1 MNKIKWIALLAG
13 LTLGGTAQAGI
24 TDGVGTWKGSGTAFG
39 AGGQELG
46 DFTVEMVRTAIDA
59 HTVEGRGKVVL
70 ATGEVITFRQ
80 RMIEHGNS
88 FSMETDRGRGGGHC
102 FGGGL
107 CTSYEDLGSG
117 KAYATTIVVDTPSKI
132 RILVT
137 ELQGGRAVR
146 FMRQELTKRE

>member
-1 MNKIKWIALLAG
+1 MNKIKLIALLVG
-13 LTLGGTAQAGI
+13 VTLGGKAQAGI
-24 TDGVGTWKGSGTAFG
+24 TDGVGTWKGSGTTFD

-46 DFTVEMVRTAIDA
+46 DFTVEMVRTAINA

-80 RMIEHGNS
+80 RMTEHGNS

-107 CTSYEDLGSG
+107 CTSYEDLGGG
-117 KAYATTIVVDTPSKI
+117 KAYATTIVVDNASKI
-132 RILVT
+132 RVLVT
-137 ELQGGRAVR
+137 ELANGRAIR
-146 FMRQELTKRE
+146 FMRQSLTKSE